1 LLEGVVRIFSKVDG
15 MKPIYEV
22 VSRLMKPLDYI
33 VAILTPGE
41 DKSSETVEWE
51 MSMLLDWVRKT
62 YTLESDKL
70 MVDNL
75 LNFSKGFWKGLF
87 TCYDHYYI
95 PRTNND
101 LEQFFRRTKACHRR
115 ITGLRNWNSYIVR
128 NGEMIVLVDDAL
140 RQEHVISRLR
150 SVSFG
155 DYKKRKAQWDQRLSG
170 VILRKKFNRNTESYL
185 NDLEQKWNLLNN

>member
-1 LLEGVVRIFSKVDG
+1 
-15 MKPIYEV
+15 MKPVYES
-22 VSRLMKPLDYI
+22 VSRLMKPLDEI
-33 VAILTPGE
+33 AILLTPGE

-51 MSMLLDWVRKT
+51 MSLLLDWVKQT

-87 TCYDHYYI
+87 TCYDYYYI

-140 RQEHVISRLR
+140 RQVHVIARLR

-155 DYKKRKAQWDQRLSG
+155 DYKKRKTQWDQRLSG
-170 VILRKKFNRNTESYL
+170 VKLRKKFNRNTESYL
-185 NDLEQKWNLLNN
+185 KDLEQMWDQLNS

>member
-1 LLEGVVRIFSKVDG
+1 
-15 MKPIYEV
+15 MKLVYEA
-22 VSRLMKPLDYI
+22 VSRLMKPMDYI
-33 VAILTPGE
+33 AAILTPDV

-51 MSMLLDWVRKT
+51 LSKLLDWVKQT
-62 YTLESDKL
+62 YTLESDTP

-75 LNFSKGFWKGLF
+75 LNFSKGFWRGLF
-87 TCYDHYYI
+87 ACYDHYYI

-115 ITGLRNWNSYIVR
+115 ITGLRNWNTYIVR

-150 SVSFG
+150 SVSFS
-155 DYKKRKAQWDQRLSG
+155 DYKARKAQWGQRLSG
-170 VILRKKFNRNTESYL
+170 VILRKKFNRDTDAYL
-185 NDLEQKWNLLNN
+185 AELEQKWNQLNS